1 MRAMMGSSCVFFTF
15 FIISSVLCMSIQVL
29 SPHSGGETVQLQTRV
44 GAQWLK
50 RWKALFFT
58 PFLQ

>member
-1 MRAMMGSSCVFFTF
+1 MRAMMGSKVVSSFTF
-15 FIISSVLCMSIQVL
+15 FIISSSLSMSIQVL

-50 RWKALFFT
+50 RWKACFSLF
-58 PFLQ
+58 Q